1 MPHYALL
8 LHGVHMHAWSMLPFA
23 RLLKAN
29 DIEASVFGYYSVT
42 RSIDAH
48 CRALA
53 QRVEAHYRR
62 HDEPLH
68 LVGHSLGGLV
78 LRHFAAQYPKLV
90 RGRIVTLGTPHQG
103 SCIAHRLHQL
113 APFALGKAYP
123 EALNGSAPLPHPQ
136 IAWGSIAGNRPLGL
150 GRVFA
155 LEGDNDGT
163 VLLAETYIDHL
174 ADHIVL
180 PVSHTGMVMDKEVAA
195 QTAYFLK
202 NGCFKHE

>member
-78 LRHFAAQYPKLV
+78 LRHFAAQYPELV

-103 SCIAHRLHQL
+103 SCIAPYCP
-113 APFALGKAYP
+113 A
-123 EALNGSAPLPHPQ
+123 
-136 IAWGSIAGNRPLGL
+136 
-150 GRVFA
+150 
-155 LEGDNDGT
+155 
-163 VLLAETYIDHL
+163 
-174 ADHIVL
+174 
-180 PVSHTGMVMDKEVAA
+180 
-195 QTAYFLK
+195 
-202 NGCFKHE
+202 NGCPCRTASSSCTTPALPRLPIHAATSARAWQ